1 MEGCSKLLREVGGQS
16 GTIKRVSQFRVIA
29 ARYCA
34 TDASLRRPNAVNG
47 GYINVNN
54 DAVRVFEP

>member
-1 MEGCSKLLREVGGQS
+1 MEDCSKLRREVGGQS
-16 GTIKRVSQFRVIA
+16 GTIERVSHPVIV